1 MSQSGEHS
9 ALSLLNGLRGSQTH
23 QQHTITFAR
32 QKYNFS
38 GASLLPSPV
47 SARGRVSYPEPA
59 STGSGLWVLQTG
71 KETEPRVFFHPQHLR
86 DSALSLRE
94 QGICAVWPG
103 LLQDQWWPQGGRLCT
118 PFFGEQKLASR
129 APSEQCLGYSLNTG
143 GRKGFPSCRC
153 CNDTTPR
160 CLCVW
165 ESLVGRG
172 STARGQGSGHSSP
185 GRLRVLA

>member
-1 MSQSGEHS
+1 MGPTSCCSSREHRFFPS
-9 ALSLLNGLRGSQTH
+9 S
-23 QQHTITFAR
+23 
-32 QKYNFS
+32 
-38 GASLLPSPV
+38 SLLPSPV

-118 PFFGEQKLASR
+118 PFFGEQKLASELLLNSVWGTASIQEGER
-129 APSEQCLGYSLNTG
+129 AFHPAGAAM
-143 GRKGFPSCRC
+143 
-153 CNDTTPR
+153 TP
-160 CLCVW
+160 
-165 ESLVGRG
+165 GRG
-172 STARGQGSGHSSP
+172 QCGDCSKPCKIQPLARKWLRNSTVSQRRCWRMLTGASC
-185 GRLRVLA
+185 